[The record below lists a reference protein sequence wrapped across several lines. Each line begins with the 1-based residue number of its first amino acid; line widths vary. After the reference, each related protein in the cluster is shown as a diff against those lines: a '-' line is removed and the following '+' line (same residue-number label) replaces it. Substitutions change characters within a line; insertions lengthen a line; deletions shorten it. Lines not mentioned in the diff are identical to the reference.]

1 MRKLLKLALASSII
15 TANLLVAEEV
25 IHHSKETRI
34 HSIPL
39 NIIDSKNPIGFLN
52 SQAIFLAD
60 QLERNSD
67 KKYFTNA
74 VMVTSFLSL
83 DNLTQTNSLGRLL
96 AESLIHELQVRRWK
110 VIDARLVK
118 DIIINNKGEF
128 ALSRDIKNIKD
139 SYNVSGVV
147 TGTYTITDSSVIVNS
162 KVMDIESGVITSSG
176 QISIP
181 LNGIEGLLFNYAQPR
196 SVKIK
201 GSFE

>member
-181 LNGIEGLLFNYAQPR
+181 LNGIEGLLFNYAQPK

>member
-1 MRKLLKLALASSII
+1 MKRFLKMALASS
-15 TANLLVAEEV
+15 LLVGSLVAEEV
-25 IHHSKETRI
+25 IHHSKETRV

-39 NIIDSKNPIGFLN
+39 NIIDSRNPIGFLN

-60 QLERNSD
+60 QLERNLD
-67 KKYFTNA
+67 KKYLTSA

-83 DNLTQTNSLGRLL
+83 DDLTQTNSLGRLL
-96 AESLIHELQVRRWK
+96 SESLIHELQVRRWK

-118 DIIINNKGEF
+118 DIIINQKGEF

-147 TGTYTITDSSVIVNS
+147 TGTYTIADTGVIVNA

-181 LNGIEGLLFNYAQPR
+181 LNGVEALLFNFSHPK